1 MKDVGLTLKHI
12 SVISGINISTLYKY
26 ATTKKVETL
35 ESKSGRGV
43 KYPPE
48 SVRLILKHFFA
59 DKHPVNPQKKVIA
72 GFHFKG
78 GTGKSSINTETAV
91 MLSLLGYKVL
101 LVDGDQQGHA
111 SHIVGFNASEK
122 LYTLYDCLKN
132 NLELKDIIINISS
145 GLDVIPANLSLS
157 DIEDVFRNMDK
168 KDAVK
173 CISSLFSEVQD
184 DYDYIIF
191 DTAPSITDLNR
202 NIFYYADVVQ
212 IICDTQPASVHSLS
226 QIQSYLSEFSFKYET
241 KNPEIIIIP
250 NKYEDRASSSLETV
264 AFIQQNWKEYI
275 IPDFAVRKSE
285 DVPRAFLQQ
294 SPISFFCKVN
304 SIAMEDFSIVTR
316 NLVQKTQLSIG

>member
-1 MKDVGLTLKHI
+1 M
-12 SVISGINISTLYKY
+12 
-26 ATTKKVETL
+26 
-35 ESKSGRGV
+35 
-43 KYPPE
+43 
-48 SVRLILKHFFA
+48 
-59 DKHPVNPQKKVIA
+59 
-72 GFHFKG
+72 
-78 GTGKSSINTETAV
+78 
-91 MLSLLGYKVL
+91 
-101 LVDGDQQGHA
+101 
-111 SHIVGFNASEK
+111 
-122 LYTLYDCLKN
+122 
-132 NLELKDIIINISS
+132 
-145 GLDVIPANLSLS
+145 IPANLSLS